1 MVLTQFIPNIP
12 AKITTWY
19 LPPFCLVT
27 ADYIQ
32 KESSNYRET
41 QPKIGCWRRHG
52 IVVSETEI
60 FEYMDKCH
68 IMS

>member
-1 MVLTQFIPNIP
+1 MVLTQVIPNIP

-19 LPPFCLVT
+19 LPTFCLVT

-32 KESSNYRET
+32 KESSNYREK
-41 QPKIGCWRRHG
+41 QPKIGRWRRRG

-68 IMS
+68 IVS